1 MNARLAVV
9 GKGAQPRAVAA
20 SPDRRQTRA
29 MGRGPDA
36 QKIPC
41 SVVLTVRNFRLIV
54 AILVERVLP
63 GPLLYHGQWDI
74 D

>member
-41 SVVLTVRNFRLIV
+41 SVVLTVRNFRLMC
-54 AILVERVLP
+54 
-63 GPLLYHGQWDI
+63 WC
-74 D
+74 